1 MPSPADS
8 DKRLA
13 AARNLAEGR
22 TTLKEFRGYSD
33 DALRAVAKQGIVL
46 FQQGKTADARTL
58 FQGLMAVN
66 PRDAYF
72 ARLLGVAECA
82 AGNLEGALAAFD
94 LSLKLEGEE
103 PGGYVGRAEV
113 LLVMGQRARA
123 VEDLKRAASLPGDS
137 RLRSKAQ
144 AMLKGLRRR

>member
-1 MPSPADS
+1 MPSRVDS
-8 DKRLA
+8 DKHLT

-22 TTLKEFRGYSD
+22 TTLQEFRGYSD
-33 DALRAVAKQGIVL
+33 EALRTVAKQGIVL

-72 ARLLGVAECA
+72 ARLLAVAECA
-82 AGNLEGALAAFD
+82 AGNLEGSLAAFD
-94 LSLKLEGEE
+94 LSIKLDDEE
-103 PGGYVGRAEV
+103 PGGYIGRAEV
-113 LLVMGQRARA
+113 FLVMGQRARA
-123 VEDLKRAASLPGDS
+123 IEDLKRAAALPGDL
-137 RLRSKAQ
+137 RLKSKAQ